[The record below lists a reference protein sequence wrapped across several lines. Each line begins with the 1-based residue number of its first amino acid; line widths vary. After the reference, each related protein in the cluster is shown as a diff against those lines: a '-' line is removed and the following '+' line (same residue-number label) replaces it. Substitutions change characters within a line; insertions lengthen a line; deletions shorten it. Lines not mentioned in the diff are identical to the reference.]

1 MALPFQVSRV
11 FSLPSFLLPRQQPL
25 GWQVGGVSVG
35 DDESRGGEETC
46 TEHIAGSGPATLG
59 PLKVLPR
66 SFSLGGY
73 ADDDSQV
80 FL

>member
-1 MALPFQVSRV
+1 MVVR
-11 FSLPSFLLPRQQPL
+11 
-25 GWQVGGVSVG
+25 VG
-35 DDESRGGEETC
+35 DDERQGDEETC
-46 TEHIAGSGPATLG
+46 TEHSAGSWPETLG
-59 PLKVLPR
+59 LLKALPR